1 MPEQGSQHNTVT
13 QPMRPAEVSREECEA
28 ILNPALPTSAEV
40 VERLARAHLELL
52 DQVLKLQDRG
62 VEINIERED
71 AQEALDELRSQNA
84 ALESN
89 LSEIQKLLT
98 IQKAKVS
105 RFESQLADSQARID
119 ALESEMNPH
128 DIQRVD
134 SQLRAAGALRAKLEA
149 KSEPV
154 R

>member
-52 DQVLKLQDRG
+52 P
-62 VEINIERED
+62 
-71 AQEALDELRSQNA
+71 EADELRSQIA
-84 ALESN
+84 ALESQ
-89 LSEIQKLLT
+89 LQRSGKICSVCFTASWEPTEEGERCGYCWVQEQYKSL
-98 IQKAKVS
+98 
-105 RFESQLADSQARID
+105 ESQLADSQARID

-134 SQLRAAGALRAKLEA
+134 SQLRAAGALRAKPEA
-149 KSEPV
+149 D
-154 R
+154 